1 MENCVIYIKL
11 FILAVAS
18 LITGVSTIS
27 RKWYINFFVFLLCI
41 IVETCLAYLFFPA
54 YVFYPACASL
64 VIFVLSWL
72 WERGKPKSPGENN
85 NPIRLPVQSG
95 ISKNYLEFYYYYS
108 NFLIYGGAG
117 SGKTKSIGKWLLEEY
132 IRLGFAG
139 FIYDFKDI
147 DYTRTAYNLIE
158 KHGYPHKF
166 YYVSFDRP
174 VRSYRFNPLKV
185 VKDRTELLQLMED
198 ILLAL
203 LPKKE
208 QQNEWVAGGLG
219 ILRGVAFRFWD
230 EFPEYCTLPHIMAF
244 IMTASSRQ
252 LSMFLQQNLVSEMMA
267 GAYLKAEGSEKTQAS
282 YLSTLCNN
290 LATISQNEEIAYI
303 RQTTGKEPKLRGFEL
318 LAYSPNINYADA
330 SPECLKEVEENKGT
344 VETALQWA
352 RANRPDK
359 VNDTGTENS
368 TDYTTGGILTFSF
381 HWFSPLG
388 GRDKSFYTE
397 NTDFDAAKIL
407 QEGTPERA
415 AFYHDMDVIAGILQ
429 QFQQEHIPILWRPF
443 HESYGTWFWWGAK
456 GAKVARDLYRL
467 MFNYYTGEKNLHN
480 LLWVWNCD
488 IEEAYP
494 GDEYVDVVSIDVY
507 LPEYT
512 SRDKVAALAEVG
524 YLPDVE
530 LLQKSRIPWAYYMT
544 WSKEFCIGE
553 KYNRVENL
561 KKMYDSEYAV
571 TL

>member
-1 MENCVIYIKL
+1 MTTADAKATQEAKELLEYLKNTAGQQI
-11 FILAVAS
+11 
-18 LITGVSTIS
+18 ITGQHTQTIP
-27 RKWYINFFVFLLCI
+27 C
-41 IVETCLAYLFFPA
+41 
-54 YVFYPACASL
+54 
-64 VIFVLSWL
+64 
-72 WERGKPKSPGENN
+72 
-85 NPIRLPVQSG
+85 
-95 ISKNYLEFYYYYS
+95 
-108 NFLIYGGAG
+108 
-117 SGKTKSIGKWLLEEY
+117 
-132 IRLGFAG
+132 
-139 FIYDFKDI
+139 
-147 DYTRTAYNLIE
+147 
-158 KHGYPHKF
+158 
-166 YYVSFDRP
+166 
-174 VRSYRFNPLKV
+174 
-185 VKDRTELLQLMED
+185 
-198 ILLAL
+198 
-203 LPKKE
+203 
-208 QQNEWVAGGLG
+208 
-219 ILRGVAFRFWD
+219 
-230 EFPEYCTLPHIMAF
+230 
-244 IMTASSRQ
+244 
-252 LSMFLQQNLVSEMMA
+252 
-267 GAYLKAEGSEKTQAS
+267 
-282 YLSTLCNN
+282 
-290 LATISQNEEIAYI
+290 EEIAYI

-368 TDYTTGGILTFSF
+368 TDYATGGILTFSF

-397 NTDFDAAKIL
+397 HTDFDATKVL

-415 AFYHDMDVIAGILQ
+415 AFYADMDVIADILRR
-429 QFQQEHIPILWRPF
+429 FQDENIPILWRPF

-467 MFNYYTGEKNLHN
+467 MFDYYTGEKNLHN

-494 GDEYVDVVSIDVY
+494 GDEYVDVVSMDVY
-507 LPEYT
+507 LPEYQSTDYADAYEKLVAAT

-571 TL
+571 TLL

>member
-1 MENCVIYIKL
+1 MITPDSDWIEKSLYDEYVQRSEDNMENRNIVKKGDVLLASTGEGTLGKCCVYDKDIPAIADGHVTIIRVDKKIIDPYYLTDYLRCGFGEKQIACFYSGSTGLIELTPEQVDMIIIDNAGEKQDINVQKEISKAIRRREKKYITQIEEAKEL
-11 FILAVAS
+11 LEYLKNTAGQQI
-18 LITGVSTIS
+18 ITGQHTQTIP
-27 RKWYINFFVFLLCI
+27 C
-41 IVETCLAYLFFPA
+41 
-54 YVFYPACASL
+54 
-64 VIFVLSWL
+64 
-72 WERGKPKSPGENN
+72 
-85 NPIRLPVQSG
+85 
-95 ISKNYLEFYYYYS
+95 
-108 NFLIYGGAG
+108 
-117 SGKTKSIGKWLLEEY
+117 
-132 IRLGFAG
+132 
-139 FIYDFKDI
+139 
-147 DYTRTAYNLIE
+147 
-158 KHGYPHKF
+158 
-166 YYVSFDRP
+166 
-174 VRSYRFNPLKV
+174 
-185 VKDRTELLQLMED
+185 
-198 ILLAL
+198 
-203 LPKKE
+203 
-208 QQNEWVAGGLG
+208 
-219 ILRGVAFRFWD
+219 
-230 EFPEYCTLPHIMAF
+230 
-244 IMTASSRQ
+244 
-252 LSMFLQQNLVSEMMA
+252 
-267 GAYLKAEGSEKTQAS
+267 
-282 YLSTLCNN
+282 
-290 LATISQNEEIAYI
+290 EEIAYI

-368 TDYTTGGILTFSF
+368 TDYATGGILTFSF

-397 NTDFDAAKIL
+397 HTDFDATKVL

-415 AFYHDMDVIAGILQ
+415 AFYADMDVIADILRR
-429 QFQQEHIPILWRPF
+429 FQDENIPILWRPF

-467 MFNYYTGEKNLHN
+467 MFDYYTGEKNLHN

-507 LPEYT
+507 LPEYQSTDYADAYEKLVAAT